1 MRFSSWSSDV
11 CSSDLLAGRLVAQVG
26 EARAVVVGGERGAD
40 LADLARAR
48 PGPQDARQHALG
60 LGLAALHDEVAQAVR
75 DQQQPDE
82 IKPGRDPL
90 RPAHP
95 APRPIAETEK
105 PGRMARLLRPPVIT
119 EYRARQHGGD

>member
-48 PGPQDARQHALG
+48 PGPQDARQPALG
-60 LGLAALHDEVAQAVR
+60 LGIAALPDAVARAVR
-75 DQQQPDE
+75 DQQQQDE
-82 IKPGRDPL
+82 IQPGRDPL
-90 RPAHP
+90 PP
-95 APRPIAETEK
+95 DQTAPRPPHETHNTTHTKAQYRGTREK
-105 PGRMARLLRPPVIT
+105 
-119 EYRARQHGGD
+119 Q